1 MVSASDGES
10 LERQMW
16 KAQGMWGEAGR
27 VLTGSFSALETAL
40 KGMHLKLAQT
50 APTSASSAL
59 QGISSS

>member
-1 MVSASDGES
+1 
-10 LERQMW
+10 MW
-16 KAQGMWGEAGR
+16 KAEGMWGEAGR
-27 VLTGSFSALETAL
+27 VLTESFSALETAL